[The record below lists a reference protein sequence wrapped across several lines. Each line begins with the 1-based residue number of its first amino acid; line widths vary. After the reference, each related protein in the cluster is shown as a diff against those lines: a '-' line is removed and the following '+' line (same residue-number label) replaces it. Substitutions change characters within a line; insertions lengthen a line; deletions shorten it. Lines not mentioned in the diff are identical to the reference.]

1 MTLESDIGC
10 LKSIPLFKSLPASR
24 LKLLAL
30 MGERRQFPAGSVI
43 TEAGQRPQEVYCVL
57 EGEIEISHAEAGS
70 EQRPL
75 RLATGSIVGDV
86 ALLCNEPTVGRISA
100 KTDVS
105 MLRLPRELFFELLD
119 SIPEFAVALSRDLA
133 SRLYRLAGAV
143 LRGERTQ

>member
-1 MTLESDIGC
+1 MTLESDISH
-10 LKSIPLFKSLPASR
+10 LKSIPLFRSLPASR

-43 TEAGQRPQEVYCVL
+43 TEEGQRPQEVYCVL
-57 EGEIEISHAEAGS
+57 EGELEISHAHADS
-70 EQRPL
+70 HQRSF

-86 ALLCNEPTVGRISA
+86 ALLCNEASVGRISA

-143 LRGERTQ
+143 LRDEKKQ

>member
-1 MTLESDIGC
+1 MTLESDINC
-10 LKSIPLFKSLPASR
+10 LKSIPLFRSLPASR

-43 TEAGQRPQEVYCVL
+43 SEDGQRPQEVYCVL
-57 EGEIEISHAEAGS
+57 EGEIELSHAHADS
-70 EQRPL
+70 HQRSF
-75 RLATGSIVGDV
+75 RLASGSIIGDV
-86 ALLCNEPTVGRISA
+86 ALLCNETTVGRVSA

-119 SIPEFAVALSRDLA
+119 SIPEFSVALSRDLA

-143 LRGERTQ
+143 LRGEVAQ